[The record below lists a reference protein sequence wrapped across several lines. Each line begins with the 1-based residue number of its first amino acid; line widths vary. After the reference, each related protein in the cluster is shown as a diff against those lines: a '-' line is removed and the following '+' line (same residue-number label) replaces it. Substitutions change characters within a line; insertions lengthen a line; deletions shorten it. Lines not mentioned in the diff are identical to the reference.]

1 MQRDIADY
9 RIGLRGCNLYLLRV
23 ARHSRRDYL
32 DWTDYSDSL
41 NSEQDKKPLVR
52 SC

>member
-23 ARHSRRDYL
+23 AKAQQERLPGL
-32 DWTDYSDSL
+32 DRL
-41 NSEQDKKPLVR
+41 L
-52 SC
+52 